1 MTAAA
6 VTEKRK
12 QQRATRTRTKILV
25 KAAHLFD
32 THGYAATTI
41 NDVCESGLLTKGA
54 IYYHFTSKE
63 EIAGALIG
71 MWVDAATDISN
82 DIDGDPLDALTTL
95 ASKLADTAAKN
106 PELRAG
112 LKLSTE
118 TQIDASYTGYESWT
132 SLVTERICDAVDA
145 GQLVNTPAARL
156 AGNGICAALV
166 GFLITPGSGFT
177 FTDRFAET
185 VNAILAG
192 LRPLKEAA

>member
-1 MTAAA
+1 MTAAM

-12 QQRATRTRTKILV
+12 QQRATRTRRKVLV

-32 THGYAATTI
+32 THGYAATSI

-82 DIDGDPLDALTTL
+82 DIDGDPLTALTTL
-95 ASKLADTAAKN
+95 VRKLADTAAQN

-132 SLVTERICDAVDA
+132 SLVAERISDAVDA
-145 GQLVNTPAARL
+145 GQLVDTPAARL
-156 AGNGICAALV
+156 AGDGICAALV
-166 GFLITPGSGFT
+166 GFLLIPGSGFT
-177 FTDRFAET
+177 FSDRFAET
-185 VNAILAG
+185 VNAILDG
-192 LRPLKEAA
+192 LRPMKEAA